1 MKYIIGV
8 DQESSLVRKLCDYLE
23 NRSISTEIMKENN
36 WASVALKVAY
46 KDTAQEY
53 HEAVLMCSSGT
64 GMSIAANKVKGC
76 RAALCT
82 SPLMSQYAKFY
93 NHANILIIPIEEMN
107 EEKMIKIVESW
118 LETPYGNGEVGI
130 AIDVL
135 RMFEGK

>member
-8 DQESSLVRKLCDYLE
+8 DQESCLVRKLCDYLE
-23 NRSISTEIMKENN
+23 NHSITAEVMKENN

-46 KDTAQEY
+46 KVSTQEY

-93 NHANILIIPIEEMN
+93 NHANILVIPLSLDN
-107 EEKMIKIVESW
+107 QR
-118 LETPYGNGEVGI
+118 LPPL
-130 AIDVL
+130 A
-135 RMFEGK
+135 FFPFQ